1 MLISTIPLNLSGQTT
16 CGISN
21 SCLTFSSPANY
32 KCINGNF
39 TIEQLYTNNNPT
51 GAPILLPPGS
61 AATTAQYVI
70 VNGVI
75 TFNQDYI
82 FASNSE
88 IVFLQSAGLDVS
100 AGKELSITESY
111 LHGCSTLWAG
121 INVRPGGRI
130 RLEDNGI
137 EDAFSAVTMEAGSST
152 TPSGISAVD
161 NRFKKN
167 HIGIRLGNGAAV
179 ANINLLSGGI
189 SGNDFDGSVD
199 PPSITNPVIPFVC
212 LYGIQL
218 KRVSQITIGNESQG
232 INVFT
237 EYKKVNTSNA
247 FRAAGVYA
255 ELSNFTVVNSIFTEI
270 GDPTDT
276 EIGYG
281 IVINNDAV
289 STNTATIKGLGS
301 GVLSVSTFQ
310 DTEGCISI
318 DHGSIDVTNVKT
330 SAIRTGVHYKSSFF
344 GPTPVNV
351 RVDSCYFDQYT
362 GNGIYL
368 DWGFLPVNNLNI
380 NNNQFLDVTGVF
392 SPLSNVDRYGV
403 LIDADLPTT
412 IFNNSNITNNT
423 FVNSDKDAQN
433 TYKTG
438 GLFLRN
444 IQKAMISDNDVTDN
458 DSKSTTT
465 KDYTGMRFENCRQLT
480 VRENIL
486 TGSTLAY
493 AATKTSAGISVY
505 ESGTNLIS
513 CNDVNYLRTGIGFEG
528 QNCDATDL
536 VYNAIRN
543 HRSGLRL
550 SADAITGQ
558 QKNNRN
564 EWYGTAS
571 LEGNFAFV
579 GFNSS
584 SLNDLLFVEMSKF
597 FIRNTDQTSIS
608 WANPRSIG
616 GVSDNDYWFQS
627 QAGLPL
633 EDYPCSVTTC
643 CDDTELTKGDE
654 RVLQDSFPAYDGY
667 TASTWEAGFRLYRHL
682 NEETGLLSTNAAAN
696 TWHTAQS
703 SGNLGKL
710 YTAYRAVE
718 NAGPDAT
725 QLGQLTTA
733 YNSLSALLVQVAA
746 KDAQIGQLTS
756 TTGEAQLLAQ
766 RDSLM
771 NLLISQQTAYNL
783 LDSTVTVQ
791 RRTAAATAATTLATM
806 TPANTHERYM
816 KQVLDIQLNLLSTGN
831 VPAEAQTDTL
841 EMIAGQCRYF
851 GGYGVVLARMMV
863 GNAGY
868 VDSTL
873 CSSSARSIGDSDE
886 TNPAAGIS
894 VLPNPAQDHFVL
906 RVGTAFTQG
915 RLTLVNALGQ
925 IVRDE
930 NLMGI
935 DTYVN
940 SAGLPA
946 GMYTLS
952 IRIDQQPVQVKKVL
966 ISR

>member
-1 MLISTIPLNLSGQTT
+1 MLLSIMPIRLSGQTT

-21 SCLTFSSPANY
+21 SCLTFSSASNY

-51 GAPILLPPGS
+51 GAPILLTPSS

-75 TFNQDYI
+75 TFNQDYT
-82 FASNSE
+82 FASGSE
-88 IVFLQSAGLDVS
+88 LVFRQSAGLDVS

-130 RLEDNGI
+130 RLDDNDI

-152 TPSGISAVD
+152 SPSGISAVD

-179 ANINLLSGGI
+179 ANINLLAGGI
-189 SGNDFDGSVD
+189 SGNNFDGSVN
-199 PPSITNPVIPFVC
+199 PPSTIGNPPITYIN

-218 KRVSQITIGNESQG
+218 QRVSLITIGNESKG
-232 INVFT
+232 INTFT
-237 EYKKVNTSNA
+237 QYKNGNL
-247 FRAAGVYA
+247 AAGIHA
-255 ELSNFTVVNSIFTEI
+255 KFSNFTVVNSIFTEI
-270 GDPTDT
+270 GNTTDT

-281 IVINNDAV
+281 IVIDNDAV

-310 DTEGCISI
+310 NTEGCISI
-318 DHGSIDVTNVKT
+318 DHGSLDVTNVKT
-330 SAIRTGVHYKSSFF
+330 SGIRTGVHYESSSF

-380 NNNQFLDVTGVF
+380 NNNQFSDVTGVF

-465 KDYTGMRFENCRQLT
+465 KDYKGMRFENCRQLT
-480 VRENIL
+480 VRENVL
-486 TGSTLAY
+486 SGSTLAY
-493 AATKTSAGISVY
+493 ATTKTSAGISVY

-513 CNDVNYLRTGIGFEG
+513 CNDVNYFRTGIGFQG
-528 QNCDATDL
+528 QNCDGTDL
-536 VYNAIRN
+536 VYNAMRN
-543 HRSGLRL
+543 HSNGLLL

-558 QKNNRN
+558 QINNRN
-564 EWYGTAS
+564 EWYGAAS

-579 GFNSS
+579 GFSGS
-584 SLNDLLFVEMSKF
+584 DLGDVGFVEMSKF

-608 WANPRSIG
+608 WANPRTIG
-616 GVSDNDYWFQS
+616 GVNDNNYWFQY
-627 QAGLPL
+627 QAGTV

-667 TASTWEAGFRLYRHL
+667 TASTWEARFRLYRHL
-682 NEETGLLSTNAAAN
+682 SEETGLLSTNAAAN

-710 YTAYRAVE
+710 YSAYRAVE
-718 NAGPDAT
+718 IAGPDAT

-733 YNSLSALLVQVAA
+733 YNSLSTLLGYVAA

-791 RRTAAATAATTLATM
+791 RRQAAATAGTALSSM

-816 KQVLDIQLNLLSTGN
+816 KQVLDIQLNLLSNGN
-831 VPAEAQTDTL
+831 VPTEAQTDTL

-873 CSSSARSIGDSDE
+873 CSSSARSIGDSDGIN
-886 TNPAAGIS
+886 TSTGIS
-894 VLPNPAQDHFVL
+894 VLPNPAQDFFVL
-906 RVGTAFTQG
+906 RVGSQYEQG
-915 RLTLVNALGQ
+915 RLTMLNAIGQ
-925 IVRDE
+925 VVRDE
-930 NLMGI
+930 NLMGM
-935 DTYVN
+935 DTYMN
-940 SAGLPA
+940 TSGLPA
-946 GMYTLS
+946 GMYTIAVQLDS
-952 IRIDQQPVQVKKVL
+952 QPVQVKKVL